1 MTNMNEN
8 QPNFEL
14 LHRLLALKRHEMPPP
29 GYFNVF
35 SKRVIARIRAGEA
48 ETPAGLLE
56 RLSDQVPWLLK
67 FLQAFEAKP
76 VFAGAY
82 ASALCLLLIAGVIL
96 AERPETTSQASLEAM
111 PQTVSLLAPTTFA
124 ALPHQPVNQMLT
136 ADSSTNPVFNFQS
149 TASPFGQ
156 IPFGAQ
162 PVSYSLPGN

>member
-1 MTNMNEN
+1 MNEN
-8 QPNFEL
+8 ESNFEPL
-14 LHRLLALKRHEMPPP
+14 RRLLALKQHEMPPP
-29 GYFNVF
+29 GYFDGF
-35 SKRVIARIRAGEA
+35 SRRVIARIRAGEA
-48 ETPAGLLE
+48 ETSASLSE

-96 AERPETTSQASLEAM
+96 AERPEPASQASLETM

-124 ALPHQPVNQMLT
+124 ALPQQPANQMLI
-136 ADSSTNPVFNFQS
+136 ADNSTNPVFNFQP

>member
-1 MTNMNEN
+1 MNEN
-8 QPNFEL
+8 QSNFESL
-14 LHRLLALKRHEMPPP
+14 RRLLALKRHEMPPAVFFD
-29 GYFNVF
+29 GF

-48 ETPAGLLE
+48 ETPPSLSE

-82 ASALCLLLIAGVIL
+82 ASALCLLLIAGVIF
-96 AERPETTSQASLEAM
+96 AERPEPGPQASLESM
-111 PQTVSLLAPTTFA
+111 PQASPLLAPTTLA
-124 ALPHQPVNQMLT
+124 ALPQQPVNQLLI
-136 ADSSTNPVFNFQS
+136 ADNSTNPVFNFQPN
-149 TASPFGQ
+149 TSPFGQ